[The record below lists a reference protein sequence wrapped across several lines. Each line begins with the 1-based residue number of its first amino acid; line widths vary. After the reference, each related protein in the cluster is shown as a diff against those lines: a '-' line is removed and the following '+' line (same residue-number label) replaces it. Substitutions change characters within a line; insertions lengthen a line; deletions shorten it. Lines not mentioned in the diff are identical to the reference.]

1 MPGLSLVRPISVT
14 RKRKGLFGERTLIYK
29 KIPTPLDVEHPMG
42 MGINIS

>member
-14 RKRKGLFGERTLIYK
+14 GKRKGLFGEGTLIYK
-29 KIPTPLDVEHPMG
+29 KIPTPWNKKHPMG